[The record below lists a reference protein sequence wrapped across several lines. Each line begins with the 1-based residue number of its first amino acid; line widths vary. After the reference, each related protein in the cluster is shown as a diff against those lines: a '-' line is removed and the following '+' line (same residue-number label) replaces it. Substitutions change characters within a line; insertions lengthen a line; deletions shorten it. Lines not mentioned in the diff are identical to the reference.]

1 MWETIRGYL
10 TFTRKERFGVLFL
23 LLVIIV
29 LFALPYFFGPAPG
42 DPEPAVYEKV
52 KEAVRELD
60 SRQKDSS
67 HGSVAHSR
75 YPEPKNFKPATDEAS
90 GGYTDPPKMF
100 YFDPNNITA
109 DDWRRLGLSER
120 LTQTIL
126 HYIDKGGRFHQAED
140 LKKIY
145 GLRPGE
151 YARLQPFVRFSQPK
165 QDFYR
170 QSTNSEKRSFAK
182 DSVNNKQL
190 FIRERPLITGTG
202 FQRTEKRFEITD
214 INNADSA
221 AWSRFPGIGSILASR
236 IVHFRERLG
245 GFYQIDQVGETFG
258 LPDSSFQKIKSFLR
272 LNGASVLQLDLNE
285 ASRENLQSHP
295 YIRWQLAKA
304 IVDYRMQHGRFQSV
318 DELLQLARMDQQK
331 FEKLRPYLTLNR

>member
-29 LFALPYFFGPAPG
+29 LFVLPYFFRPAPG

-52 KEAVRELD
+52 KEAIRELD

-67 HGSVAHSR
+67 QGSVAHNR
-75 YPEPKNFKPATDEAS
+75 YYEPKNFTPAINKGSD
-90 GGYTDPPKMF
+90 GHTDPAEMF

-109 DDWRRLGLSER
+109 DDWRRLGLTER
-120 LTQTIL
+120 LTQTII
-126 HYIDKGGRFHQAED
+126 HYTNKGGRFHQAED

-145 GLRPGE
+145 GLRPAE
-151 YARLQPFVRFSQPK
+151 YARLLPFVRISKPK
-165 QDFYR
+165 QDYYR
-170 QSTNSEKRSFAK
+170 QATNSEKRSFTK

-190 FIRERPLITGTG
+190 LIRERPLLTGTG

-214 INNADSA
+214 INDANSA
-221 AWSRFPGIGSILASR
+221 TWSRFPGIGSNLASR
-236 IVHFRERLG
+236 IVHFRESLG
-245 GFYQIDQVGETFG
+245 GFYQIDQVGETYG

-272 LNGASVLQLDLNE
+272 LNAASVLQLDLNE
-285 ASRENLQSHP
+285 ASREDLQSHP

-304 IVDYRMQHGRFQSV
+304 IIDYRMQHGRFQSV

-331 FEKLRPYLTLNR
+331 FEKLKPYLTVNR

>member
-1 MWETIRGYL
+1 M
-10 TFTRKERFGVLFL
+10 
-23 LLVIIV
+23 
-29 LFALPYFFGPAPG
+29 LFALPYFFRPAPG

-52 KEAVRELD
+52 KEAILELD

-67 HGSVAHSR
+67 HGSVAHNR
-75 YPEPKNFKPATDEAS
+75 YHEPKNFTPAMNKAS
-90 GGYTDPPKMF
+90 GAYIDPAEMF

-109 DDWRRLGLSER
+109 DDWRRLGLTEH

-126 HYIDKGGRFHQAED
+126 HYIDKGGRFQRAED

-145 GLRPGE
+145 GLRPAE
-151 YARLQPFVRFSQPK
+151 YARLLPFVRISKPK

-170 QSTNSEKRSFAK
+170 HSTNYEKRSLAE
-182 DSVNNKQL
+182 DSVNNIQL
-190 FIRERPLITGTG
+190 LIRERPLIPGTG

-221 AWSRFPGIGSILASR
+221 AWSRFPGIGSNLASR

-245 GFYQIDQVGETFG
+245 GFYQIDQVGETFS

-285 ASRENLQSHP
+285 ASREDLQSHP

-331 FEKLRPYLTLNR
+331 FEKLKPYLTVNR

>member
-29 LFALPYFFGPAPG
+29 LFVLPYFFRPAPG

-52 KEAVRELD
+52 KDAIRELD
-60 SRQKDSS
+60 SRQKDSFQ
-67 HGSVAHSR
+67 GSVVHNR
-75 YPEPKNFKPATDEAS
+75 YHDPKNSTPAINKGS
-90 GGYTDPPKMF
+90 GGYTDPAEMF

-109 DDWRRLGLSER
+109 DDCRRLGLTER

-145 GLRPGE
+145 GLRPAE
-151 YARLQPFVRFSQPK
+151 YARLLPFVRFSKPK
-165 QDFYR
+165 EDFHYY
-170 QSTNSEKRSFAK
+170 SGNSEKLSFTK
-182 DSVNNKQL
+182 DSLKNKES
-190 FIRERPLITGTG
+190 FFREKLLNTGTE
-202 FQRTEKRFEITD
+202 FKRTEKRFEITD
-214 INNADSA
+214 INDADSA
-221 AWSRFPGIGSILASR
+221 AWSRFPGIGGNLALR

-272 LNGASVLQLDLNE
+272 LNAVSVLQLDLNE
-285 ASRENLQSHP
+285 ASREDLQSHP

-318 DELLQLARMDQQK
+318 NELLQLARMDQRK
-331 FEKLRPYLTLNR
+331 FEKLKPYLTVN